1 MNANLIFDLYQL
13 SFPNLIIIKLITK
26 HTPVMIF
33 QRLKKNTSII
43 KIEKEIFYEIFSSI
57 KGCIGGGFKSVC
69 LGGKLKI
76 NLDFLPTNQL
86 TSFLHSIF
94 TNYWWRL
101 NNHSIQI
108 KVVFMDMLRNNS
120 NPLKGPLILSI
131 NFPVFRFA
139 WGQAE
144 CLKDHSTL
152 SLV

>member
-1 MNANLIFDLYQL
+1 MIFEGL
-13 SFPNLIIIKLITK
+13 KK
-26 HTPVMIF
+26 TPVS
-33 QRLKKNTSII
+33 LKSKRRYFN
-43 KIEKEIFYEIFSSI
+43 YQIFSSI
-57 KGCIGGGFKSVC
+57 KGCIGGVFFPSILVTINKSVC
-69 LGGKLKI
+69 LGGKLKT

-86 TSFLHSIF
+86 TRFLHSIF

-108 KVVFMDMLRNNS
+108 KVVFMDKLRNNS

-139 WGQAE
+139 WRQAE
-144 CLKDHSTL
+144 YSKDHSTL

>member
-1 MNANLIFDLYQL
+1 
-13 SFPNLIIIKLITK
+13 
-26 HTPVMIF
+26 MIF

-43 KIEKEIFYEIFSSI
+43 KIEKKIFYEIFSSI
-57 KGCIGGGFKSVC
+57 NSCIGGVFFPSFLVTINKSVC

-76 NLDFLPTNQL
+76 NLYFLTTNQL

-108 KVVFMDMLRNNS
+108 EVDIMEMLRNNS

>member
-1 MNANLIFDLYQL
+1 MIFEGL
-13 SFPNLIIIKLITK
+13 KK
-26 HTPVMIF
+26 TPVS
-33 QRLKKNTSII
+33 LKSKRRYFTRFFLLLKVALVGFFFPSILVTI
-43 KIEKEIFYEIFSSI
+43 N
-57 KGCIGGGFKSVC
+57 KSVC

-76 NLDFLPTNQL
+76 NLDFLPTNRL
-86 TSFLHSIF
+86 TRFLHSIF

-108 KVVFMDMLRNNS
+108 EVDIMDMLRNNS

-139 WGQAE
+139 WRQAE
-144 CLKDHSTL
+144 YLKDHSTL

>member
-1 MNANLIFDLYQL
+1 
-13 SFPNLIIIKLITK
+13 
-26 HTPVMIF
+26 MIF
-33 QRLKKNTSII
+33 ERLKKSPVSLKSKRRYFTRFFLLLKVALVGVFFPSILVTI
-43 KIEKEIFYEIFSSI
+43 N
-57 KGCIGGGFKSVC
+57 KSVC

-86 TSFLHSIF
+86 TRFLHSIF

-108 KVVFMDMLRNNS
+108 EVDIMDMLRNNS

-139 WGQAE
+139 WRQAE

>member
-1 MNANLIFDLYQL
+1 MIFEGL
-13 SFPNLIIIKLITK
+13 KK
-26 HTPVMIF
+26 TPVS
-33 QRLKKNTSII
+33 LKSKRRYFTRFFLLWKVALVGVFFPSILVTI
-43 KIEKEIFYEIFSSI
+43 N
-57 KGCIGGGFKSVC
+57 KSVC

-76 NLDFLPTNQL
+76 NLDFLTTNQL

-108 KVVFMDMLRNNS
+108 KVVFMDMLKNNS

-131 NFPVFRFA
+131 NFSVFWFA
-139 WGQAE
+139 WRQAE
-144 CLKDHSTL
+144 YSKDHSTL

>member
-1 MNANLIFDLYQL
+1 
-13 SFPNLIIIKLITK
+13 
-26 HTPVMIF
+26 MIF
-33 QRLKKNTSII
+33 EGLKKPTSII
-43 KIEKEIFYEIFSSI
+43 KIEKKIFYEIFSSI
-57 KGCIGGGFKSVC
+57 KGCIGGFFFPSFLVTINKSVC

-76 NLDFLPTNQL
+76 NLDFLTTNQL
-86 TSFLHSIF
+86 TRFLHSIF

-131 NFPVFRFA
+131 NFSVFWFA
-139 WGQAE
+139 WRQAE